1 MKNINP
7 SFLMARRRAQHNERR
22 FGHPFLDYPAIA
34 RKGKPLHGDLEL
46 PPVPERD
53 ELPPIPGWNWDTA
66 VLVVCAVAMIS
77 LLFIEV

>member
-34 RKGKPLHGDLEL
+34 RKGKPLPVDLEAPL
-46 PPVPERD
+46 LPERSAP
-53 ELPPIPGWNWDTA
+53 EKIPGWNKDTA
-66 VLVVCAVAMIS
+66 ILVACALAFLT

>member
-1 MKNINP
+1 MKIDPNY
-7 SFLMARRRAQHNERR
+7 LVAKQRAEHNAAR
-22 FGHPFLDYPAIA
+22 FGHPFLEYPAIA
-34 RKGKPLHGDLEL
+34 RKGKPLPVDLDT

-66 VLVVCAVAMIS
+66 VLVVCTFAMVT